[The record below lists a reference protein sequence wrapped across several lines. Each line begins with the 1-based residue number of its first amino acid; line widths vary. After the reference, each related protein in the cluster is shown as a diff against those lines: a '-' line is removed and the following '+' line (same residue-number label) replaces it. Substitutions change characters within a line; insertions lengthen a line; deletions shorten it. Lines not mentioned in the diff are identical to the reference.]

1 MRYALVD
8 VGVVFGQC
16 ARFVH
21 TAGLLAGLGDLV
33 RSVRGAT
40 TYSGR
45 TLLQH
50 GGCSG
55 GDSYKSE
62 EGSEELHSVWW
73 LVLFGIS
80 AVVLTLLIYIS

>member
-1 MRYALVD
+1 MRHALVN
-8 VGVVFGQC
+8 VRVVFGQS
-16 ARFVH
+16 ARIIH
-21 TAGLLAGLGDLV
+21 TAGLLACLSDLV
-33 RSVRGAT
+33 RSVRGAA
-40 TYSGR
+40 TYSGC
-45 TLLQH
+45 TLLKH

>member
-33 RSVRGAT
+33 RSVRGAA
-40 TYSGR
+40 TYSGC
-45 TLLQH
+45 TLLKH

-62 EGSEELHSVWW
+62 EGSEELHCVW
-73 LVLFGIS
+73 LVFFGIS
-80 AVVLTLLIYIS
+80 VVVLALLIYIS